1 MNRRDAIEVFARYRG
16 DAPVIVGPGVS
27 GRLLYEID
35 HRPATIYNMELG
47 YPVAMCLGLA
57 FALPDERV
65 CALDG
70 DGSLLM
76 SLGVLTTIARYR
88 PPNLVLLVLDNRVY
102 LSTGALP
109 SATAY
114 GADLAAIGRGAGL
127 EHAESVADVAALER
141 ALARASAEPGPWL
154 IVAQI
159 EAQDRVSPGGYRAMP
174 FDIVESAIGFRR
186 NLVDRGLVQPLWA
199 I

>member
-186 NLVDRGLVQPLWA
+186 HLVDRGLVQPLWA

>member
-1 MNRRDAIEVFARYRG
+1 MNRRDAIEIFARYRG
-16 DAPVIVGPGVS
+16 NAPVIIGPGVS
-27 GRLLYEID
+27 SRMLYEID
-35 HRPATIYNMELG
+35 HLPATIYQMELG
-47 YPVAMCLGLA
+47 YAVPMCLGLA
-57 FALPDERV
+57 FALPDERI

-88 PPNLVLLVLDNRVY
+88 PPNLTVLVLDNHVY

-109 SATAY
+109 SATGS

-127 EHAESVADVAALER
+127 ENVQAVSDEAALER
-141 ALARASAEPGPWL
+141 ALDRTTQERGPFL
-154 IVAQI
+154 IVAEV

-174 FDIVESAIGFRR
+174 FDIVESAIRFRR
-186 NLVDRGLVQPLWA
+186 DLVDRGLVEPLWA

>member
-35 HRPATIYNMELG
+35 HRPATIYQMELG
-47 YPVAMCLGLA
+47 YPAPMCLGLA
-57 FALPDERV
+57 FALPGERV
-65 CALDG
+65 YALDG

-88 PPNLVLLVLDNRVY
+88 PSNLTVLVLDNRLY

-109 SATAY
+109 SATAS

-127 EHAESVADVAALER
+127 EHAETVADAAALER
-141 ALARASAEPGPWL
+141 ALARTTRESGPFL

-159 EAQDRVSPGGYRAMP
+159 EAQDRVGPGGYRAMP
-174 FDIVESAIGFRR
+174 FDIVESAIRFRR
-186 NLVDRGLVQPLWA
+186 DLVDRGLVEPLWA